1 MIANRDR
8 LIIYAAID
16 LVYMDMQELFDTER
30 MRDDGEDVV
39 EFIINAVDMYIEH
52 NTGEL
57 DEEHFDEYI
66 YYSALSMFGKKEIV
80 DDKFM
85 DEPMGAWNE

>member
-16 LVYMDMQELFDTER
+16 LVYMHIQDLFDDER
-30 MRDDGEDVV
+30 MSTDGEDVL
-39 EFIINAVDMYIEH
+39 EFILNAVDIYME
-52 NTGEL
+52 NNPGEL

-66 YYSALSMFGKKEIV
+66 YYSGLNRFGKKEIV

-85 DEPMGAWNE
+85 DEPEEDAE